1 MIGFDFD
8 GTLTN
13 EKFFLLAKD
22 YVRHS
27 EACIITSRNDLGD
40 DLLERA
46 TELGIPHKR
55 CFAIGRVHR
64 FYPNK
69 ADFIRHKM
77 TMSDGEFHISI
88 FFDNDPYEIMFL
100 QKAGILA
107 LWVMPD
113 TDYNDGYQPGGLM
126 AEITDTFIEEFN
138 RANSGDQRAGARN

>member
-13 EKFFLLAKD
+13 DAFFEFAKD
-22 YVRHS
+22 YVKHS
-27 EACIITSRNDLGD
+27 EACIITSRNELGD
-40 DLLERA
+40 DLIARA
-46 TELGIPHKR
+46 SELGIPKER
-55 CFAIGRVHR
+55 CFAIGKLHQ

-77 TMSDGEFHISI
+77 LMSETGFHISV

-100 QKAGILA
+100 QKMGILA
-107 LWVMPD
+107 LWIMPD
-113 TDYNDGYQPGGLM
+113 TSLHDGYQPGGLM

-138 RANSGDQRAGARN
+138 RANSSNQR